1 MAANCWW
8 LSLSKLIVLL
18 YCFDGCDCCW
28 LDLSKLIL
36 LWYLC
41 FLGMPFGWGNMMKG
55 VTLLILVQLWTE
67 MGEMMTTDFLIQPRP
82 SLLLCW
88 SGKLL
93 KVEDYLMW
101 ITECFYLFNTCF
113 TLALLGWWF
122 CECCRREEATSWFPK
137 SNPSPFV
144 YVHLL
149 SVSRDRFLLFP
160 KGPSYQFVHAGLWS
174 S

>member
-1 MAANCWW
+1 MVFGGFEKGVIEFVDMAANCWW

-93 KVEDYLMW
+93 KVEDYLM
-101 ITECFYLFNTCF
+101 
-113 TLALLGWWF
+113 
-122 CECCRREEATSWFPK
+122 
-137 SNPSPFV
+137 
-144 YVHLL
+144 
-149 SVSRDRFLLFP
+149 
-160 KGPSYQFVHAGLWS
+160 
-174 S
+174 